1 MSTKTR
7 VISSLFYLAIL
18 FVSCK
23 TEVKD
28 DKQEFVKITIL
39 NEVYIPTSL
48 DNYVYWA
55 PLNKVDSDYLNLLK
69 YKFKTVNIENSSS
82 DTLLLY
88 SSNREIID
96 VRQISFINEIEYG
109 YFDDGWL
116 PGTLDTILPNNEI
129 TCGIFWEFWKL
140 DSTQR
145 IMDPDSSI
153 LYFEFWRNQHTPFKK
168 FTVDIQVTDET
179 FQSDTSISSKFL
191 LKK

>member
-1 MSTKTR
+1 MYTKTWG
-7 VISSLFYLAIL
+7 ILSLFFLAIL

-28 DKQEFVKITIL
+28 DKLEFVKITIL
-39 NEVYIPTSL
+39 NEVYIPTSM

-55 PLNKVDSDYLNLLK
+55 PLNKVDHDHLNSLK
-69 YKFKTVNIENSSS
+69 HKFKTVNIVNSSS

-88 SSNREIID
+88 ISDREIID
-96 VRQISFINEIEYG
+96 VRQNSFINEIEYG

-116 PGTLDTILPNNEI
+116 PGTLDTLLPNNEI

-140 DSTQR
+140 DSTQH
-145 IMDPDSSI
+145 IMNPDSSI
-153 LYFEFWRNQHTPFKK
+153 LYFDFWRNQHTPYKK
-168 FTVDIQVTDET
+168 FTIDIQVTDET
-179 FQSDTSISSKFL
+179 FKSDTKIFSKFL